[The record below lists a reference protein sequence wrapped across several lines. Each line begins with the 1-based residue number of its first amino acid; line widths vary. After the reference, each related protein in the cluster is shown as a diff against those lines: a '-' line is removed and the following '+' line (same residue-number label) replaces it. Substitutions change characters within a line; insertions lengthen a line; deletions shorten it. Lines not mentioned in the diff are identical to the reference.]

1 MMTVLMAVSIGQVGK
16 IRAVQQQAVG
26 DMVRRDILRVV
37 KADLKA
43 ALPIPLI
50 DKDGIDQAYLMGKP
64 DEIRFVAYV
73 PIGFRAYGVREVRYV
88 LRTDDDK
95 RLLLVREL
103 RRHRHENRNS
113 NGVEREEMQLGS
125 EQAARFQFPDNAVQ
139 GEFSESW
146 KTRLAFP
153 SSIRI
158 GFAGETAAGR
168 NPQSILLYP

>member
-1 MMTVLMAVSIGQVGK
+1 MMTALMAVSIGQVGK
-16 IRAVQQQAVG
+16 IRAVQRQEVR

-50 DKDGIDQAYLMGKP
+50 DKDGVGQAHFLGKP

-88 LRTDDDK
+88 LTTDDDK

-103 RRHRHENRNS
+103 RRHENRNS
-113 NGVEREEMQLGS
+113 SGIEREEMQLGS

-139 GEFSESW
+139 GEFGESW

-158 GFAGETAAGR
+158 SFAGETAAGR
-168 NPQSILLYP
+168 NSQSILLYP